1 MSVKARIAAIQK
13 LKPGEVVGYGM
24 RYTAPSERRI
34 AVLPIGYGDGFPR
47 VRNQG
52 GALIHGRRAPLIG
65 GIAMDALMVDIT
77 DIPEAQMWDEAVIM
91 GRQGGEEITV
101 HDMAK
106 LKNSVSYDV
115 LTNWRLR
122 LRRKSV
128 NGEQASRMAHR
139 DEFERCESVIR
150 ANMKLLFSEQNS
162 DYEHYQFP
170 YAIWAVPEAGETPSD
185 IFNAGFLPSSRNLD
199 RFYLCRQVR
208 VNLAKFKPSS
218 ENRRILRK
226 GAGIEV
232 KLVPRDKFDY
242 TPERRQFFKT
252 YADIK
257 FGKDVMTFERLDA
270 LFGSPIISH
279 LLVFT
284 DAKTGDEVGV
294 ATLYLEGKALA
305 YYYYAFYDLNYYARN
320 LGMFM
325 MTSAVALFAERGF
338 KHLYLGTCYSQTA
351 LYKTQFAGAE
361 FFNGFR
367 WSDDLDEL
375 KFIIRR
381 DKKELD
387 QHLLETEEY
396 RDEFYDGDLG
406 KISRRQRVPDQN
418 QMRTSRD

>member
-1 MSVKARIAAIQK
+1 
-13 LKPGEVVGYGM
+13 
-24 RYTAPSERRI
+24 
-34 AVLPIGYGDGFPR
+34 
-47 VRNQG
+47 
-52 GALIHGRRAPLIG
+52 
-65 GIAMDALMVDIT
+65 
-77 DIPEAQMWDEAVIM
+77 
-91 GRQGGEEITV
+91 
-101 HDMAK
+101 
-106 LKNSVSYDV
+106 
-115 LTNWRLR
+115 
-122 LRRKSV
+122 
-128 NGEQASRMAHR
+128 
-139 DEFERCESVIR
+139 
-150 ANMKLLFSEQNS
+150 MKLLFSEQNS

-170 YAIWAVPEAGETPSD
+170 YAIWAVPEAGEVPSD
-185 IFNAGFLPSSRNLD
+185 IFNAGFLPSSRDLD

-226 GAGIEV
+226 GTGIDV
-232 KLVPRDKFDY
+232 KLVPRDKYNY
-242 TPERRQFFKT
+242 TPAQRDFFKT

-270 LFGSPIISH
+270 LFASPIISH

-284 DAKTGDEVGV
+284 DAARGNEVGV
-294 ATLYLEGKALA
+294 ATLYIEGRELA

-325 MTSAVALFAERGF
+325 MTSAAAMFAERGY

-361 FFNGFR
+361 FFTGFR

-387 QHLLETEEY
+387 QHLLETAEY
-396 RDEFYDGDLG
+396 RDEFYRSDLG
-406 KISRRQRVPDQN
+406 KITEASAFRVKL
-418 QMRTSRD
+418 